1 VVNDCRTATT
11 ITGGGVFTFV
21 ESAAGIFH
29 LNLMVPS
36 LTTTFAGI
44 FVCDWPQSG
53 FPCEDYGLEVTIYA
67 TSSFG
72 GPLGGAHGSMVSL
85 PT

>member
-1 VVNDCRTATT
+1 VVNDCRH
-11 ITGGGVFTFV
+11 GDYDHRRRVFTFV

-53 FPCEDYGLEVTIYA
+53 FPCEDYG
-67 TSSFG
+67 SK
-72 GPLGGAHGSMVSL
+72 
-85 PT
+85 